1 MSDKKITYNR
11 LQAEKYGWT
20 PEWFDCTDF
29 NQDLLDAIADYQRK
43 NGLTADGLCGPGT
56 YRIRWTE
63 IESEG
68 DFVESP
74 TVEPGDKFIVHNG
87 EQVEIFWDKVLL
99 WTDDGGKKL
108 SGYRS
113 CAGKPDRKPI
123 TFVTHWDVTLSSAYC
138 HKILEKRGLS
148 VHFGIDNDG
157 TVHQW
162 LDTQH
167 VAYHAGNRAING
179 NSIGLEI
186 TNAYE
191 LKWQSWYE
199 KRGFGSRPIWKG
211 AEVHGRTLEPFLG
224 FYDVQLRALA
234 ALWEAC
240 SFACDI
246 PLELPGNLTGIDPV
260 VADGE
265 FRGFVNHFNITTRKI
280 DCAGLDNEKV
290 MEMAKELRKRR

>member
-1 MSDKKITYNR
+1 MSTDKIRYNR
-11 LQAEKYGWT
+11 FQADKYGWT

-29 NQDLLDAIADYQRK
+29 NEDLITAIKTYQRQS
-43 NGLTADGLCGPGT
+43 GLTPDGLCGPGT
-56 YRIRWTE
+56 YRKRWTE
-63 IESEG
+63 IESNG

-74 TVEPGDKFIVHNG
+74 SVEPGDKFIVHNG
-87 EQVEIFWDKVLL
+87 EQIEIFWDKVLL
-99 WTDDGGKKL
+99 WTDPGGKKL
-108 SGYRS
+108 SSYRS

-123 TFVTHWDVTLSSAYC
+123 TFVTHWDVTLSSSYC

-157 TVHQW
+157 TIHQW

-167 VAYHAGNRAING
+167 IGFHAGSKVNL

-186 TNAYE
+186 SNAYD

-199 KRGFGSRPIWKG
+199 KRGFGSRPIWSDVI
-211 AEVHGRTLEPFLG
+211 VHGKKLDPFLG
-224 FYDVQLRALA
+224 FYDVQLEALA

-246 PLELPGNLTGIDPV
+246 PLNLPNNLTGVDNW
-260 VADGE
+260 VASGT
-265 FRGFVNHFNITTRKI
+265 FPGFCQHFNITSRKI
-280 DCAGLDNEKV
+280 DCAGLDNEKILS
-290 MEMAKELRKRR
+290 MAKTLRLRR